1 MLNLHPVRKKP
12 PLFRAFSLKGQGLLL
27 ILFVVIAWL
36 GGLYAFTKP
45 LDSPPAPPL
54 MEADAIVVLTG
65 GSNRLQAG
73 FELLDKGFGKQLFV
87 SGVYQGVEVRE
98 LIDLMHGENLQLTT
112 DDDKER
118 IAQKVVLGFDANDT
132 IGNADE
138 TASWM
143 HQQGYKTFYLV
154 TANYH
159 MRRALLEFAE
169 KAPDLKPIPYPVI
182 PEGLD
187 MANWWRNKT
196 HRLLIIREYM
206 KFLFVHA
213 RSWLDRFLKV

>member
-12 PLFRAFSLKGQGLLL
+12 PRFRAFSLTGQTLLAA
-27 ILFVVIAWL
+27 LFVLAAWL
-36 GGLYAFTKP
+36 GGLYAFTRP
-45 LDSPPAPPL
+45 LDTPPAPPL
-54 MEADAIVVLTG
+54 IEADAIVVLTG
-65 GSNRLQAG
+65 GSNRLQKG
-73 FELLDKGFGKQLFV
+73 FELLDRGFGKQLFV

-98 LIDLMHGENLQLTT
+98 LIDLMHEEKLTLHT

-118 IAQKVVLGFDANDT
+118 MAQKVVLGFEASNT
-132 IGNADE
+132 IGNAEE
-138 TASWM
+138 TANWM
-143 HQQGYKTFYLV
+143 RGQGYRTFYLV

-159 MRRALLEFAE
+159 MRRALLEFRQ
-169 KAPDLKPIPYPVI
+169 KAPDLTPLAYPVI

-196 HRLLIIREYM
+196 HRVLIIREYM

-213 RSWLDRFLKV
+213 RSWVDAFLKV